1 MSRQWIEGRSMDLI
15 ETYLSNLQTINSMT
29 LDDYGDKR
37 KVRRNNKL
45 SDANRQIATDIEN
58 IYPEYKE
65 KFSELLLHDNWKI
78 RCQVAHHM
86 LEVMNYSE
94 ECRKLAL
101 DEIKSVISKNI
112 PVESLGNK
120 MWLKQWYEQY
130 PQDKLL

>member
-1 MSRQWIEGRSMDLI
+1 MDLI

-29 LDDYGDKR
+29 WDDYGDKR

-58 IYPEYKE
+58 TYPEYKE
-65 KFSELLLHDNWKI
+65 KFSELLLHENWEI

-86 LEVMNYSE
+86 LEVMNYPE
-94 ECRKLAL
+94 EYRKMAL

-120 MWLKQWYEQY
+120 MWLKQWYAQH

>member
-1 MSRQWIEGRSMDLI
+1 MDLI
-15 ETYLSNLQTINSMT
+15 ETYLSNLQTINCMT

-45 SDANRQIATDIEN
+45 ADTNRQIATDIEN
-58 IYPEYKE
+58 SYPEYKV

-86 LEVMNYSE
+86 LEVMNYTDE
-94 ECRKLAL
+94 YRKMAL
-101 DEIKSVISKNI
+101 DEIKDVINKNI
-112 PVESLGNK
+112 LVESLGNK
-120 MWLKQWYEQY
+120 MWLQQWCEHH

>member
-1 MSRQWIEGRSMDLI
+1 MGLI

-29 LDDYGDKR
+29 WDDYGDKS

-58 IYPEYKE
+58 TYPEYKE
-65 KFSELLLHDNWKI
+65 KFSELLLHENWKI

-86 LEVMNYSE
+86 LEVMNYPE
-94 ECRKLAL
+94 EYRKTAL

-120 MWLKQWYEQY
+120 MWLKQWYEQH

>member
-1 MSRQWIEGRSMDLI
+1 MDLI
-15 ETYLSNLQTINSMT
+15 ESYLSNLQTINSMT
-29 LDDYGDKR
+29 WDDYGDKR

-58 IYPEYKE
+58 TYPEYKE
-65 KFSELLLHDNWKI
+65 KFSELLLHENWEI

-86 LEVMNYSE
+86 LEVMNYPE
-94 ECRKLAL
+94 EYRKMAL

-120 MWLKQWYEQY
+120 MWLKQWYEQH